1 MNAKCLHVFAC
12 LWLLSALMHAQSGV
26 AGRWTTEG
34 APGGAA
40 TIVLQLTVKGA
51 VVDGTITLGESPTQA
66 VSDGKTEGN
75 TVTFKTVTMLNGKE
89 VPMVW
94 EGHVQENTLTLTRS
108 IGSNTLA
115 TTVLQRSK

>member
-1 MNAKCLHVFAC
+1 MNAKCLHVFTG
-12 LWLLSALMHAQSGV
+12 LWLLSALMHAQSGM

-40 TIVLQLTVKGA
+40 TIVLQLTVKGS
-51 VVDGTITLGESPTQA
+51 VVDGTITLGENPTQA

-75 TVTFKTVTMLNGKE
+75 NVTFKTVAMMNGKE

-94 EGHVQENTLTLTRS
+94 EGHVQENKLTLTRS
-108 IGSNTLA
+108 IGSNKLA

>member
-1 MNAKCLHVFAC
+1 MNVRCLHVFTC

-40 TIVLQLTVKGA
+40 TMVLQLTVKGS

-75 TVTFKTVTMLNGKE
+75 TVTFKTVTMMNGKE